1 MALLSSSV
9 FFFLIRFKKVKYFF
23 VRKIFHYLT
32 WPVFMVGLSLDKV
45 GRLC

>member
-1 MALLSSSV
+1 MALLSSLV
-9 FFFLIRFKKVKYFF
+9 FFFFKTFKKLKYFF